1 MESVMDNPSILSHVS
16 IGTNKFDEACVFYDA
31 VMATIGAK
39 RIMDFPG
46 AIAYGKEYP
55 EFWLQAPAD
64 GGTAETANGVHFGF
78 VATSKEVVHS
88 FFDAAIKFG
97 ASGDGEPG
105 PRPDY
110 GEPYYG
116 CFVRD
121 LDGHKIEAAYWD
133 VELAAKLGK

>member
-1 MESVMDNPSILSHVS
+1 MDNPNILSHVS
-16 IGTNKFDEACVFYDA
+16 IGTNKFEAASIFYDV

-39 RIMDFPG
+39 RVFEFPG
-46 AIAYGKEYP
+46 AIAYGKEFP
-55 EFWLQAPAD
+55 EFWVQEPAD

-78 VATSKEVVHS
+78 VADSKDAVHA
-88 FFDAAIKFG
+88 FFDAAVAAG

-105 PRPDY
+105 PRPHY

-121 LDGHKIEAAYWD
+121 LDGHKIEATYWD
-133 VELAAKLGK
+133 AELAAKTSG